1 MILARIACVDR
12 PARSHRFALGV
23 ALCFGCAA
31 AQSQP
36 VAYAL
41 DAEHTRVHW
50 EVLHYGTSTIR
61 GRFDRLQGSVT
72 LDRTARSGDVS
83 ISVDTASVSTGVPA
97 LDRVLRGNNF
107 FVSNRHP
114 QAYFVSRQLR
124 LDGERVSEVHGEAT
138 LRGIGVPLTLRALS
152 FSCRTHPVL
161 QREVC
166 GGDFEG
172 ELAQSDFGM
181 TFGLS
186 FTSDRVRLLIQI
198 EALRID
204 P

>member
-1 MILARIACVDR
+1 MIFARIACVNR
-12 PARSHRFALGV
+12 PARSRRIVLGA
-23 ALCFGCAA
+23 ALCFGCTA

-41 DAEHTRVHW
+41 DPEHTRVHW

-61 GRFDRLQGSVT
+61 GRFDRLRGSVT
-72 LDRTARSGDVS
+72 LDRAARSGDVS

-107 FVSNRHP
+107 FMSNRHP
-114 QAYFVSRQLR
+114 QAYFVSRELR
-124 LDGERVSEVHGEAT
+124 LDGERVNEVRGEVT
-138 LRGIGVPLTLRALS
+138 LRGTNVPLSLRALS

-172 ELAQSDFGM
+172 ELAQSAFGM
-181 TFGLS
+181 TYGLS
-186 FTSDRVRLLIQI
+186 FTSDRVRLLIQV
-198 EALRID
+198 EAVRID